1 MAGASGSFNPPQRR
15 LALASVPFRQV
26 ARRRQAA
33 ETGRG
38 YRPRT
43 DKALHDDH
51 RPYHAVYRP
60 PYPGL
65 DYRAARPFA
74 RWAGPHLLA
83 SMREWL
89 GQNPPRLELA
99 TLALEELRQRSKGE
113 AAAAPVTASPLQAD
127 MTFSDSGLEPIVW
140 LQPARMALARAF
152 PADWPGWSAAGRR
165 GGTVYAIL
173 RDGYVAPSG
182 RFTSAYGVY
191 VGSTTKPLEKRFM
204 EHRQSS
210 RAGRG
215 MQAHGIEPLF
225 SLCLPLTKAPRRR
238 SDLRGWE
245 TRLHH
250 ALATVI
256 PRVSGDTVD
265 EVPKP

>member
-1 MAGASGSFNPPQRR
+1 M
-15 LALASVPFRQV
+15 
-26 ARRRQAA
+26 
-33 ETGRG
+33 
-38 YRPRT
+38 
-43 DKALHDDH
+43 HDDH
-51 RPYHAVYRP
+51 KPYHAVYRP

-65 DYRAARPFA
+65 TYRAARPFA

-99 TLALEELRQRSKGE
+99 TLALEELRQRGKGE
-113 AAAAPVTASPLQAD
+113 GAEAAKGERGASKVTPLQAD
-127 MTFSDSGLEPIVW
+127 MAFSDSGLEPIVW
-140 LQPARMALARAF
+140 LQPARMALAWAF
-152 PADWPGWSAAGRR
+152 PVDWPGWSASGRR

-182 RFTSAYGVY
+182 RMTSPYGVY
-191 VGSTTKPLEKRFM
+191 VGSTTKPLERRFM

-250 ALATVI
+250 ALATVV

-265 EVPKP
+265 EAPKP

>member
-1 MAGASGSFNPPQRR
+1 MR
-15 LALASVPFRQV
+15 
-26 ARRRQAA
+26 
-33 ETGRG
+33 
-38 YRPRT
+38 
-43 DKALHDDH
+43 DDH

-89 GQNPPRLELA
+89 GQDPPRLELA
-99 TLALEELRQRSKGE
+99 TLALEELRQRCKGGEAEAAKGE
-113 AAAAPVTASPLQAD
+113 TAAGAVSPLQAD
-127 MTFSDSGLEPIVW
+127 MAFSDSGLEPIVW

-152 PADWPGWSAAGRR
+152 PANWPGWAAAGRR

-182 RFTSAYGVY
+182 RFTSTYGVY

-238 SDLRGWE
+238 SDLRCWE
-245 TRLHH
+245 
-250 ALATVI
+250 
-256 PRVSGDTVD
+256 
-265 EVPKP
+265 